1 MGKDNIDVRL
11 LEALER
17 ALEALNNVL
26 SAETTGVGLLA
37 ACAKEDFCGEDVP
50 GWVSEKLVMN
60 LYGLLLTRHGARQAP

>member
-17 ALEALNNVL
+17 ALKTLDDVL

-37 ACAKEDFCGEDVP
+37 ASAKEDLCGEDVP
-50 GWVSEKLVMN
+50 GWVSEELVM
-60 LYGLLLTRHGARQAP
+60 GPP